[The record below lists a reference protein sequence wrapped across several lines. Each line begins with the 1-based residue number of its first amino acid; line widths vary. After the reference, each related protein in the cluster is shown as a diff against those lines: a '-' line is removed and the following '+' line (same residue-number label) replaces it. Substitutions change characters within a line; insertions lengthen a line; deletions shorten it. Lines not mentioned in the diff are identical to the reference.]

1 MWRAR
6 TGVQI
11 SKKKFHTH
19 IYLNY
24 VKIKILSY
32 IKKIYMHIISQIFQ
46 TKIFFQTNLERE
58 NTKSITN
65 FTA

>member
-1 MWRAR
+1 
-6 TGVQI
+6 
-11 SKKKFHTH
+11 
-19 IYLNY
+19 
-24 VKIKILSY
+24 
-32 IKKIYMHIISQIFQ
+32 MHIISQIFQ